1 METIELL
8 NVILIGLIL
17 LIFSLIIIYVFL
29 KLKNKNNTAN
39 KVEESNFD
47 KKADIKNNISY
58 TKESIF
64 DFMEFSEIEDNMIIQ
79 KDSKKYLMVIECDG
93 INYDLMSEV
102 EKASVE
108 MGFVQFLNTLRF
120 PVQIHV
126 QTRSINISDSIFSYK
141 QKLQEI
147 YNSLSKKKNQY
158 NRLIQE
164 GYNGEEIRKLKKEIA
179 RETNLYE
186 YGEDIVK
193 NIEIISL
200 NKNVLKKH
208 YYIIISYYEEE
219 IGNELLGESEKKNL
233 VFSELYTRA
242 ESIIKTLFACSIK
255 GRVLNSYELADL
267 LYVAYNRD
275 DSETYSVKRAI
286 QAGYEDLYS
295 TGEDVLNKKMMA
307 LNRRIEEEGKKLA
320 LKAIDELKER
330 EIKEKES
337 RLKELI
343 NEAAK
348 DILKENKQYLG
359 RDITEEA
366 IKNIEKK
373 TKKGKGVEKDE
384 E

>member
-8 NVILIGLIL
+8 SVILIGLIL

-295 TGEDVLNKKMMA
+295 T
-307 LNRRIEEEGKKLA
+307 
-320 LKAIDELKER
+320 
-330 EIKEKES
+330 
-337 RLKELI
+337 
-343 NEAAK
+343 
-348 DILKENKQYLG
+348 
-359 RDITEEA
+359 
-366 IKNIEKK
+366 
-373 TKKGKGVEKDE
+373 DE
-384 E
+384 EV

>member
-8 NVILIGLIL
+8 SVILIGLIL

-64 DFMEFSEIEDNMIIQ
+64 DFMEFSKIEDNMIIQ

>member
-8 NVILIGLIL
+8 SVILIGLIL

>member
-1 METIELL
+1 
-8 NVILIGLIL
+8 
-17 LIFSLIIIYVFL
+17 
-29 KLKNKNNTAN
+29 
-39 KVEESNFD
+39 
-47 KKADIKNNISY
+47 
-58 TKESIF
+58 
-64 DFMEFSEIEDNMIIQ
+64 MIIQ
-79 KDSKKYLMVIECDG
+79 KDSKKYLMVIECEG